1 VSDIYFDS
9 GVVVDVLSG
18 HPKAIAELRRARR
31 PWVCRTSWLEIL
43 GAAPVSA
50 REETERFLSNFS
62 MREISPE
69 IARRA
74 ANLRFERPNID
85 LGAALV
91 FAAAQEHGGILVTR
105 NIKDFPAATPGIRIP
120 YLV

>member
-1 VSDIYFDS
+1 VSVIYFDS
-9 GVVVDVLSG
+9 GVIVDALSG
-18 HPKAIAELRRARR
+18 HPKAIAELRRVKR
-31 PWVCRTSWLEIL
+31 PWLCRTSWLEIL
-43 GAAPVSA
+43 GEAPGAA
-50 REETERFLSNFS
+50 REETERFLGNFS
-62 MREISPE
+62 IREISPE

-74 ANLRFERPNID
+74 ANLRYERPRIG

>member
-1 VSDIYFDS
+1 MNEIYFDS
-9 GVVVDVLSG
+9 GVIVDALSG
-18 HPKAIAELRRARR
+18 HPKAIAELRRVKR
-31 PWVCRTSWLEIL
+31 PWLCRTTWLEIL
-43 GAAPVSA
+43 GEAPPAA
-50 REETERFLSNFS
+50 REETERFLANFS
-62 MREISPE
+62 VREISPE

-74 ANLRFERPNID
+74 ANLRYEKPRIG

-91 FAAAQEHGGILVTR
+91 FATAQEHGGILVTR

>member
-1 VSDIYFDS
+1 MSDIYFDS
-9 GVVVDVLSG
+9 GVVVDALSG
-18 HPKAIAELRRARR
+18 HPKAIAELRRAKR
-31 PWVCRTSWLEIL
+31 PWLCRTSWLEIV
-43 GAAPVSA
+43 GEAPPAV
-50 REETERFLSNFS
+50 REETERFLANFS
-62 MREISPE
+62 IRELTPE

-74 ANLRFERPNID
+74 ANLRYERPRIS

-91 FAAAQEHGGILVTR
+91 FATAQEHGGILVTR

>member
-9 GVVVDVLSG
+9 GVVVDALSG
-18 HPKAIAELRRARR
+18 HPKAIAELRRAKR
-31 PWVCRTSWLEIL
+31 PWLCRLSWLEIV
-43 GAAPVSA
+43 GEAPPAA
-50 REETERFLSNFS
+50 REETERFLSNFAL
-62 MREISPE
+62 REISPE

-74 ANLRFERPNID
+74 ANLRYEKPRID

-105 NIKDFPAATPGIRIP
+105 NIKDFPASMPGIRIP

>member
-1 VSDIYFDS
+1 MSDIYFDS
-9 GVVVDVLSG
+9 GVVVDALSG
-18 HPKAIAELRRARR
+18 HPKAIAELRRAKR
-31 PWVCRTSWLEIL
+31 PWLCRLSWLEIV
-43 GAAPVSA
+43 GEAPPAA
-50 REETERFLSNFS
+50 REETERFLANFAL
-62 MREISPE
+62 REISAE

-74 ANLRFERPNID
+74 ANLRYEKPRIG

-105 NIKDFPAATPGIRIP
+105 NIKDFPASMPGIRIP

>member
-9 GVVVDVLSG
+9 GVIVDALSG
-18 HPKAIAELRRARR
+18 HPKAIAELRRAKR
-31 PWVCRTSWLEIL
+31 PWLCRTSWLEIV
-43 GAAPVSA
+43 GDAPPTA
-50 REETERFLSNFS
+50 REDTERFLANFS
-62 MREISPE
+62 IREITPE

-74 ANLRFERPNID
+74 ANLRYEKPQIG

>member
-1 VSDIYFDS
+1 MSDIYFDS
-9 GVVVDVLSG
+9 GVIVDALSG
-18 HPKAIAELRRARR
+18 HPKAIAELRRVKR
-31 PWVCRTSWLEIL
+31 PWLCRTSWLEIL
-43 GAAPVSA
+43 GEAPPAA
-50 REETERFLSNFS
+50 RDETERFLANFS
-62 MREISPE
+62 VREISPE

-74 ANLRFERPNID
+74 ANLRYEKPRIS

>member
-1 VSDIYFDS
+1 MSDIYFDS

-18 HPKAIAELRRARR
+18 HPKAIAELRRAKR
-31 PWVCRTSWLEIL
+31 PWLCRSSWLEIL
-43 GAAPVSA
+43 GEAPPSA
-50 REETERFLSNFS
+50 REETERFLTNFTI
-62 MREISPE
+62 REISPD

-74 ANLRFERPNID
+74 ANLRFERPKIG

-105 NIKDFPAATPGIRIP
+105 NIKDFPAATPGIRSP
-120 YLV
+120 SLV

>member
-1 VSDIYFDS
+1 MSDIYFDS
-9 GVVVDVLSG
+9 GVVVDALSG
-18 HPKAIAELRRARR
+18 HPKAIAELRRVKR
-31 PWVCRTSWLEIL
+31 PWLCRSSWLEIL
-43 GAAPVSA
+43 GESPVAA
-50 REETERFLSNFS
+50 REETERFLANFS
-62 MREISPE
+62 VREISPE

-74 ANLRFERPNID
+74 ANLRYEKPRIG

-105 NIKDFPAATPGIRIP
+105 NIRDFPAATPGIRIP

>member
-9 GVVVDVLSG
+9 GVVVDALSG
-18 HPKAIAELRRARR
+18 HPKAIAELRRAKR
-31 PWVCRTSWLEIL
+31 PWLCRLSWLEIV
-43 GAAPVSA
+43 GEAPPAA
-50 REETERFLSNFS
+50 REETERFLSNFAL
-62 MREISPE
+62 REISPE

-74 ANLRFERPNID
+74 ANLRYEKPRID

-105 NIKDFPAATPGIRIP
+105 NIKDFPASMPGIRIP
-120 YLV
+120 SLV

>member
-1 VSDIYFDS
+1 MSEIYFDS
-9 GVVVDVLSG
+9 GVIVDALSG

-31 PWVCRTSWLEIL
+31 PWLCRTSWLEIL
-43 GAAPVSA
+43 GEAPAAV
-50 REETERFLSNFS
+50 RDETERFLGNFAI
-62 MREISPE
+62 REISYE

-74 ANLRFERPNID
+74 ANLRYEKPRIG

>member
-1 VSDIYFDS
+1 MSDFYFDS
-9 GVVVDVLSG
+9 GVVVDALSG
-18 HPKAIAELRRARR
+18 HPKAIAELRRAKR
-31 PWVCRTSWLEIL
+31 PWLCRVSWLEIL
-43 GAAPVSA
+43 GEAPPAA
-50 REETERFLSNFS
+50 REETERFLSNFAI
-62 MREISPE
+62 REVSSE

-74 ANLRFERPNID
+74 ANLRYEKPRIG

-91 FAAAQEHGGILVTR
+91 FATAQEHGGILVTR

>member
-1 VSDIYFDS
+1 MNEIYFDS
-9 GVVVDVLSG
+9 GVIVDALSG
-18 HPKAIAELRRARR
+18 HPKAIAELRRVKR
-31 PWVCRTSWLEIL
+31 PWLCRTSWLEIL
-43 GAAPVSA
+43 GEAPPAA
-50 REETERFLSNFS
+50 REETERFLANFS
-62 MREISPE
+62 VREISPE

-74 ANLRFERPNID
+74 ANLRYEKPRIG

>member
-1 VSDIYFDS
+1 MSEVYFDS
-9 GVVVDVLSG
+9 GVIVDALSG
-18 HPKAIAELRRARR
+18 HPKAIAELRRVKR
-31 PWVCRTSWLEIL
+31 PWLCRTSWLEIL
-43 GAAPVSA
+43 GEAPAAA
-50 REETERFLSNFS
+50 REETERFLGNFS
-62 MREISPE
+62 IREISPE

-74 ANLRFERPNID
+74 ANLRYDRPRIG

>member
-1 VSDIYFDS
+1 MSDIYFDS
-9 GVVVDVLSG
+9 GVVVDALSG

-31 PWVCRTSWLEIL
+31 PWISRLSWLEIL
-43 GAAPVSA
+43 GEAPVGA
-50 REETERFLSNFS
+50 REETEKFLANFAI
-62 MREISPE
+62 RELSSE

-74 ANLRFERPNID
+74 ANLRYEKPRIG

-91 FAAAQEHGGILVTR
+91 FATAQEHGGILVTR